1 MLISR
6 ENKSKKLKRKRQR
19 GERGALAKS
28 RFQGI
33 ACGDI
38 TEHDRLHDRLVEER
52 LPEAGFHDIPSESLG
67 RRLEIIA
74 DMPDGRRVSESQFR
88 RSA

>member
-1 MLISR
+1 
-6 ENKSKKLKRKRQR
+6 
-19 GERGALAKS
+19 
-28 RFQGI
+28 
-33 ACGDI
+33 
-38 TEHDRLHDRLVEER
+38 VEER